1 MQRIFAPNPLKEY
14 KSISDPFILLADH
27 KLDKT
32 HPAVIECA
40 RKNPFQSI
48 SSHYVLDKNETEEL
62 QFKKIR
68 DLIGELKKKRLKIIE
83 FQKISNKHEFKSELT
98 EAKSSM
104 TKKPNE
110 KDFDNNKELAV
121 FCALDKNFHQYAL
134 HSLDQEN
141 MDKHINAYGNTLKYF
156 KMWKIT
162 RFFYKILS
170 IIFTFVK
177 INQISNLGF
186 ILSLVYLINFI
197 ANMFGGTLGITL
209 LQISVMACF
218 PLMLLVSL
226 FIAYTP
232 IIFFTIVKQEC
243 KKYQSLYKRRTLKSI
258 YSPITT
264 ITLNIFTIVITM
276 ATLIFFLS
284 LLVLFYCEK
293 FAYLCG
299 FRAIDYAL
307 INFTTFRVLGIKIA
321 LLTLSNVPILIFTI
335 IFIISLLFFLHPEL
349 NKSLSNSDKSVSF
362 LELILSKLFFHGLP
376 LSRSPFIQTFKKHT
390 QDGSVKTG
398 KMIGKTLY
406 DYMGKITSTCFKFF
420 KNDSDESTTPKINL
434 ASETSASIHTIYP
447 TEKSK
452 VSGHGGIAEVKTNL
466 DKQIRP

>member
-1 MQRIFAPNPLKEY
+1 
-14 KSISDPFILLADH
+14 
-27 KLDKT
+27 
-32 HPAVIECA
+32 
-40 RKNPFQSI
+40 
-48 SSHYVLDKNETEEL
+48 
-62 QFKKIR
+62 
-68 DLIGELKKKRLKIIE
+68 
-83 FQKISNKHEFKSELT
+83 
-98 EAKSSM
+98 
-104 TKKPNE
+104 
-110 KDFDNNKELAV
+110 
-121 FCALDKNFHQYAL
+121 
-134 HSLDQEN
+134 
-141 MDKHINAYGNTLKYF
+141 
-156 KMWKIT
+156 
-162 RFFYKILS
+162 
-170 IIFTFVK
+170 
-177 INQISNLGF
+177 
-186 ILSLVYLINFI
+186 
-197 ANMFGGTLGITL
+197 MFGGTLGITL

-349 NKSLSNSDKSVSF
+349 NLSL
-362 LELILSKLFFHGLP
+362 
-376 LSRSPFIQTFKKHT
+376 
-390 QDGSVKTG
+390 
-398 KMIGKTLY
+398 
-406 DYMGKITSTCFKFF
+406 
-420 KNDSDESTTPKINL
+420 
-434 ASETSASIHTIYP
+434 IHI
-447 TEKSK
+447 
-452 VSGHGGIAEVKTNL
+452 
-466 DKQIRP
+466 